1 MNLLMRKIRHNQGLA
16 VDRDDFLE
24 EVYSVPGGESI
35 RWCVQC
41 GTCSGSCP
49 NAAQMDY
56 SPRRVIALVRSGKR
70 YDVLTSNSMWVCA
83 SCYLC
88 TVRCP
93 KDVKITELMH
103 ALERLSVAR
112 GVTNGRISTP
122 TMYRA
127 FVDSI
132 KSNGRVHELGMMMKF
147 YLSAILRGKIN
158 PLATIKMLPVALKLL
173 SHGRMAIRPK
183 RLKGIEQ
190 VKIIMERAK
199 ALGGV
204 E

>member
-1 MNLLMRKIRHNQGLA
+1 MEKTGQTQTATI
-16 VDRDDFLE
+16 DRDNFLE

-35 RWCVQC
+35 RWCIQC

-49 NAAQMDY
+49 NVTRMDY
-56 SPRRVIALVRSGKR
+56 SPRKTIALIRTGNR
-70 YDVLTSNSMWVCA
+70 EEVLNSNSMWVCA

-103 ALERLSVAR
+103 ALERLSVAH
-112 GVTNGRISTP
+112 GITNSRVSTP
-122 TMYRA
+122 DMYKA

-132 KSNGRVHELGMMMKF
+132 NSYGRTHELGMMMK
-147 YLSAILRGKIN
+147 YYTSAIIKGKIN
-158 PLATIKMLPVALKLL
+158 PFSLFKMLPVALKLFT
-173 SHGRMAIRPK
+173 HGRMAIKPK
-183 RLKGIEQ
+183 KIKGIDQ
-190 VKIIMERAK
+190 IKTIVERAK

-204 E
+204 

>member
-1 MNLLMRKIRHNQGLA
+1 MRRIRHNQGLA
-16 VDRDDFLE
+16 VDRDSFLE
-24 EVYSVPGGESI
+24 EVYSVPGGDSI
-35 RWCVQC
+35 RWCIQC

-49 NAAQMDY
+49 SVTQMDY
-56 SPRRVIALVRSGKR
+56 SPRQTIALIRSGR
-70 YDVLTSNSMWVCA
+70 SHDVLTGNSMWVCA

-103 ALERLSVAR
+103 ALECLSVHHGLISR
-112 GVTNGRISTP
+112 RTSTP

-132 KSNGRVHELGMMMKF
+132 KSNGRVHELGMMLKF
-147 YLSAILRGKIN
+147 YLSTILTGRIN
-158 PLATIKMLPVALKLL
+158 PLATIKMLPLALGLL
-173 SHGRMAIRPK
+173 IHGRMSIKPTK
-183 RLKGIEQ
+183 IKGNEQ
-190 VKIIMERAK
+190 VKAMVKRAQ

-204 E
+204 K